1 MRIMNIK
8 LTAACLASLAS
19 IVAPSAASAQM
30 WTPGGE
36 IVGQSVQVNT
46 NGTINTVYFDQGG
59 VARIMTP
66 AGNTVQGRWTA
77 ANQQLCLDVGGGSA
91 ECWPYQSAFQ
101 AGQVVNLTSTCNVSS
116 QWTANSTNQPEQQR
130 MPERG

>member
-1 MRIMNIK
+1 MKYN
-8 LTAACLASLAS
+8 LTAAMLATSAA

-46 NGTINTVYFDQGG
+46 NGTVNTIYFDQGG

-66 AGNTVQGRWTA
+66 GGNTVPGRWSA
-77 ANQQLCLDVGGGSA
+77 ANEQLCLDIGTGSA
-91 ECWPYQSAFQ
+91 ECWPYKSAFQ
-101 AGQVVNLTSTCNVSS
+101 AGQVVSLTSNCNVAS
-116 QWTANSTNQPEQQR
+116 QWTANATNQPEQVS

>member
-1 MRIMNIK
+1 MSMK
-8 LTAACLASLAS
+8 LIAAAAAATM
-19 IVAPSAASAQM
+19 VAVPSAASAQM
-30 WTPGGE
+30 WTPGAE

-59 VARIMTP
+59 AARIMTP
-66 AGNTVQGRWTA
+66 SGNTVPGRWTA
-77 ANQQLCLDVGGGSA
+77 ANEQLCLDVGGAST
-91 ECWPYQSAFQ
+91 ECWPYRAAFQ
-101 AGQVVNLTSTCNVSS
+101 SGQVVNLTSTCNVSS

>member
-1 MRIMNIK
+1 MTIK
-8 LTAACLASLAS
+8 MTAICAAGLS
-19 IVAPSAASAQM
+19 IVMAPSAASAQM

-46 NGTINTVYFDQGG
+46 NGTVNTVYFDQGG

-66 AGNTVQGRWTA
+66 AGNTVPGRWTA

-91 ECWPYQSAFQ
+91 ECWPYRSAFQ

-116 QWTANSTNQPEQQR
+116 QWTANSTNAPEQQR